1 MYGTSSRA
9 PSKSRCGPS
18 WRRYVAVSGGPA
30 RGRAAKVGAVIAAK
44 PKRTTCRW
52 RYDSGPRGGRGREV
66 GRDVEA
72 LEHRRAGVDPQVRS
86 GPVPPQIPGKR
97 CGGRAAPAARPP
109 RPAGGRTAYG
119 ASATGASIGAAG
131 VLGVTATAGAAAT
144 GSMRLSTT
152 ARPAWLN
159 TAAAYRWHPG
169 ARTHPL

>member
-1 MYGTSSRA
+1 M
-9 PSKSRCGPS
+9 
-18 WRRYVAVSGGPA
+18 SGGPA

-44 PKRTTCRW
+44 AKRTTCRW
-52 RYDSGPRGGRGREV
+52 RYDSGPRGGWGPES
-66 GRDVEA
+66 A
-72 LEHRRAGVDPQVRS
+72 ATSKRS
-86 GPVPPQIPGKR
+86 GTVGAAPTRRCVAARCRRCPGNAAGTGRPPPPGPR
-97 CGGRAAPAARPP
+97 PPTGGRR
-109 RPAGGRTAYG
+109 AYG